1 MRNHESRIISKAT
14 FALLLGLAASLLLAA
29 PRFSEWSAPVN
40 LGAPI
45 NTSSAD
51 ISPAIS
57 KDGLSLYLTSNR
69 PGGFGGFDLWVSER
83 GSREAPWMPPVNL
96 GALINTPGWDDDAAL
111 SRDGHWLFFVSDR
124 PGGFGG
130 RDIWASWRP
139 HTHDNFGWQ
148 TPINL
153 GSGVNSPFSDLTGTY
168 FEDDETGTP
177 KLFFASDRPGGP
189 GASDIYVSELTAD
202 GTFGPATLVPEL
214 SSPSREMRP
223 AIRHDGLEIFL
234 WSGAFGSEDLVVS
247 SRPSVFDAW
256 ATPTNLGAV
265 VNTAAREATPYLSA
279 DRRTLFFVS
288 NRPGGEGLGDI
299 YVTTRSR
306 LTGEDDESGRRKTA
320 RR

>member
-40 LGAPI
+40 LGPPI

-51 ISPAIS
+51 LSPAIS

-69 PGGFGGFDLWVSER
+69 PGGSGGFDLWVSER

-96 GALINTPGWDDDAAL
+96 GALINTPGWEDDAAL
-111 SRDGHWLFFVSDR
+111 SRDSHWLFFVSDR

-139 HTHDNFGWQ
+139 ETHDNFGWQ

-153 GSGVNSPFSDLTGTY
+153 GSGVNSPVSDLSGTY

-177 KLFFASDRPGGP
+177 KLFFASDRPEGP
-189 GASDIYVSELTAD
+189 GANDIYVSELTTD
-202 GTFGPATLVPEL
+202 GTFGPATLVAEL
-214 SSPSREMRP
+214 SSPSRDLRP

-234 WSGAFGSEDLVVS
+234 WSGAFGSEDLLVS
-247 SRPSVFDAW
+247 TRPSVFDAW

-279 DRRTLFFVS
+279 DRMSLFFVS
-288 NRPGGEGLGDI
+288 NRPGGQGLGDI

-306 LTGEDDESGRRKTA
+306 LTGEDDE
-320 RR
+320 